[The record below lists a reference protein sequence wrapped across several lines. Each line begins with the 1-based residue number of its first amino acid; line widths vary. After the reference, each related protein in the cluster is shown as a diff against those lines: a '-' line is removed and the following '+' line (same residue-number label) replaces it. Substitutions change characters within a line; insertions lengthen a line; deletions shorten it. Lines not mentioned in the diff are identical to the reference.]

1 MTTMSNEL
9 KAKVTLG
16 LGAVLSIPVV
26 RRVNDGTIPIADAAI
41 RVAVA
46 MVFAF
51 AAVSLLAWIIGSYL
65 PKPIEADDA
74 AGQGPASDGIEDAV
88 LVDEHQPPAD
98 AP

>member
-65 PKPIEADDA
+65 PKPAEPDDA
-74 AGQGPASDGIEDAV
+74 VGQGASDGIEDAV
-88 LVDEHQPPAD
+88 LVDEQQPPAD

>member
-9 KAKVTLG
+9 RAKATFG
-16 LGAVLSIPVV
+16 LGAVLSIPVI
-26 RRVNDGTIPIADAAI
+26 RRVNDGTIPVADAAI

-51 AAVSLLAWIIGSYL
+51 AAVSLLAWIISSYL
-65 PKPIEADDA
+65 PKPVEPAPGQP
-74 AGQGPASDGIEDAV
+74 AGTGDGIEDAV
-88 LVDEHQPPAD
+88 LVDEQQPPAD

>member
-16 LGAVLSIPVV
+16 LGVLLSIPVFQGV
-26 RRVNDGTIPIADAAI
+26 SDGTIPLASAAI

-51 AAVSLLAWIIGSYL
+51 GAVSLLTWIVGSYL
-65 PKPIEADDA
+65 PESVEPEEQAAAD
-74 AGQGPASDGIEDAV
+74 GKTTDGIEDAV
-88 LVDEHQPPAD
+88 LVDEQPPAD